1 MLVDSMF
8 LNSVYTKK
16 LVVIDRHT
24 HKHRQNQCIVTLQHM
39 RRWLMID
46 ACIPIMSC
54 TMLPTYCFWL
64 VIYSLIL
71 VLITINLRFQFMLK
85 CWERLPETRPTFSF
99 IVRSLSKVLDGM
111 AGYMDIDSLKG
122 IQNIITDD
130 SGNTSI
136 GNEPINKMW

>member
-1 MLVDSMF
+1 MYNV
-8 LNSVYTKK
+8 
-16 LVVIDRHT
+16 T
-24 HKHRQNQCIVTLQHM
+24 HIV
-39 RRWLMID
+39 
-46 ACIPIMSC
+46 
-54 TMLPTYCFWL
+54 FWF

-85 CWERLPETRPTFSF
+85 CWELSPETRPTFSF

-111 AGYMDIDSLKG
+111 AGYMDIDNLKG

-136 GNEPINKMW
+136 GNEPINKM